1 MKGHPEA
8 MENQPG
14 ILEAPTKLWPL
25 LEQWRL
31 LLDQWW
37 LSLKSSGAV
46 SNSGSL
52 RIHWDSP
59 WLNRGS
65 PRNSEGSS
73 WSHGVPPGNC
83 GGSSWSKLCS
93 SWIYRFTSLGHRVS
107 ILSMGGP
114 PRSSQSSPVEQ
125 WRFTMDNGDNS
136 LALWR
141 LVMEPWNASKV
152 CRIHPEAYPE
162 SVEAHH
168 GANLW
173 RLTQKLWRLQFLYF
187 EVIFEL

>member
-1 MKGHPEA
+1 VASAGAVKTIIGPVVTQSEVKWSR
-8 MENQPG
+8 EQFRV
-14 ILEAPTKLWPL
+14 TKDSLRFTLAQQRFTP
-25 LEQWRL
+25 EQWRIIL
-31 LLDQWW
+31 ELWGL
-37 LSLKSSGAV
+37 
-46 SNSGSL
+46 
-52 RIHWDSP
+52 P
-59 WLNRGS
+59 
-65 PRNSEGSS
+65 

-152 CRIHPEAYPE
+152 CGIHPEAYPE

-173 RLTQKLWRLQFLYF
+173 RLTQKMWRLQFLYF